1 MQGKHRVKKFIPF
14 FAFNTDLIEQRT
26 GMYIKLPINNDNQ
39 IWMLISII
47 SAIKLRVELTRIET
61 FFTYSLE
68 FKGQLYGNEGRHIR
82 VHDVRS
88 VHGNIGSVNVHT
100 E

>member
-1 MQGKHRVKKFIPF
+1 
-14 FAFNTDLIEQRT
+14 
-26 GMYIKLPINNDNQ
+26 
-39 IWMLISII
+39 MLISII
-47 SAIKLRVELTRIET
+47 SAITLRVELTRIET

-68 FKGQLYGNEGRHIR
+68 FKGQLYGDEGRHIR